1 VLGWSVVFYVIIF
14 SAMAVLLV
22 VAGLMQRSRNRRK
35 LDADSRRPAGHSD
48 AVHRRRRADERAQ
61 SRNARRKRH

>member
-1 VLGWSVVFYVIIF
+1 MIFYVIIF

-22 VAGLMQRSRNRRK
+22 VAGLMLKSRNRKQLAADDRRASGRP
-35 LDADSRRPAGHSD
+35 DAA
-48 AVHRRRRADERAQ
+48 HRRTRSHERSQ